1 MRFKLLIAPLA
12 MASATFGASID
23 FVDLYR
29 TGVYSQTTAAQ
40 PSTATGYFLSANV
53 FLPSAGSF
61 NGGTFTPA
69 GGAANA
75 LSLNG
80 TVLRYGS
87 AVQPTLSAFNTVFP
101 TGTYSYTAT
110 DSTNANPN
118 APQTVGVNYTG
129 VAAFAAVVPF
139 VTNYNSLN
147 GLNPLTALSI
157 NWNSFTGA
165 LANSFVF
172 LTITNHAT
180 SAVVVNQ
187 GFLASNTTSSAV
199 AGGTFQANTVYDFT
213 LVFSNRQTGTYS
225 SGSATFAPTLGF
237 DVDTNGSFT
246 TGASAAATP
255 EPSTLLA
262 VASGLAFLLARR
274 RRVLP

>member
-1 MRFKLLIAPLA
+1 M
-12 MASATFGASID
+12 
-23 FVDLYR
+23 
-29 TGVYSQTTAAQ
+29 
-40 PSTATGYFLSANV
+40 
-53 FLPSAGSF
+53 PSAGSF

-87 AVQPTLSAFNTVFP
+87 ATLPTLSAFNTAFP
-101 TGTYSYTAT
+101 TGIYSYTAT

-129 VAAFAAVVPF
+129 VAAFATAVPF

-147 GLNPLTALSI
+147 GLNPLTAFSI

-180 SAVVVNQ
+180 SAVVANQ
-187 GFLASNTTSSAV
+187 GFLPSNTTSYAV

-213 LVFSNRQTGTYS
+213 LVFSNRQTGAYS

-237 DVDTNGSFT
+237 DFDTNGSFT
-246 TGASAAATP
+246 TGASAATP
-255 EPSTLLA
+255 EPSTLVA

-274 RRVLP
+274 RRVVRSRQN

>member
-12 MASATFGASID
+12 MASATFGASIN

-29 TGVYSQTTAAQ
+29 VGAYSQTTAAQ
-40 PSTATGYFLSANV
+40 PSTATGYFLAANV
-53 FLPSAGSF
+53 YLPSAGSF

-75 LSLNG
+75 LTLNG
-80 TVLRYGS
+80 TILRYGS
-87 AVQPTLSAFNTVFP
+87 ATLPTLSAFNTAFP

-118 APQTVGVNYTG
+118 APQTVAVNYT
-129 VAAFAAVVPF
+129 ASAFATAVPF
-139 VTNYNSLN
+139 VTDYNSLN
-147 GLNPLTALSI
+147 GLNPLAAFSI

-213 LVFSNRQTGTYS
+213 LVFSNRQVGTYS

-237 DVDTNGSFT
+237 DFDTNGSFT
-246 TGASAAATP
+246 TGASATTP
-255 EPSTLLA
+255 EPSTVLA
-262 VASGLAFLLARR
+262 VAGGLAFLLARR
-274 RRVLP
+274 RRFVR